1 LNYKELLKTHIMK
14 IEITNQ
20 GKWYNSLTLKIAL
33 LAVLG
38 LFLLIPLQMIKEIIE
53 DRQANAEKVQ
63 EEISGEWANSQ
74 CLTGPVINIPIR
86 TVSAE
91 DKTRTVTQIW
101 HILPEEIIID
111 GDILPEIRSRR
122 IYKTAVYNANLKI
135 SGTFAIPVESA
146 LPVAEILWNQAYYT
160 VGISDNRGLKG
171 EIEMHAGARALR
183 AEPGVKD
190 QDVFNSGFSFAETE
204 LKPGSTVAFDLSITL
219 AGSTSLSVTPLG
231 KNTHASLRSAWDS
244 PGFYGSF
251 LPLSRVVDKSGFT
264 ADWEVTHLNRNFPQ
278 SWTGNAFQPEESAFG
293 VNLVQPV
300 DHYQKSWRS
309 ARYGILFIALTFLV
323 LLFIEIR
330 GKKTI
335 PVIHYVLVSLALI
348 LFFSLLTALS
358 EQLGFNAAYLAAS
371 GATIVLIAVFTA
383 LVIKDKKTPWLV
395 FGLLVLLYAFIY
407 VLLTLNDYAFLAGN
421 IGLFLIL
428 AVVMGV
434 VGRWNLLRQL
444 TGPNLL
450 SN

>member
-1 LNYKELLKTHIMK
+1 MK

-20 GKWYNSLTLKIAL
+20 GKWVNSLTLKIAL
-33 LAVLG
+33 LAVLS

-53 DRQANAEKVQ
+53 ERKANAEKVQ
-63 EEISGEWANSQ
+63 EEISNEWANSQ
-74 CLTGPVINIPIR
+74 CFTGPVLNIPVR
-86 TVSAE
+86 SVSPGDQA
-91 DKTRTVTQIW
+91 KTITQVW
-101 HILPEEIIID
+101 HILPAEMIIE
-111 GDILPEIRSRR
+111 GEILPGIRYRS
-122 IYKTAVYNANLKI
+122 IYQSVVYDANLKI
-135 SGTFAIPVESA
+135 KGNFTVPAESA
-146 LPVAEILWNQAYYT
+146 SPGAEVLWNQAYYT

-171 EIEMHAGARALR
+171 EIAMQAGTRTLS

-190 QDVFNSGFSFAETE
+190 QDVFTSGISFAESE
-204 LKPGSTVAFDLSITL
+204 LEPGSTVAFDLNIGL
-219 AGSTSLSVTPLG
+219 AGSNTLKLTPLG
-231 KNTHASLRSAWDS
+231 KNTNVSLRSVWDS
-244 PGFYGSF
+244 PGFCGSF
-251 LPLSRVVDKSGFT
+251 LPVTRVVDRNGFT

-278 SWTGNAFQPEESAFG
+278 DWIGNAFQPEESAFG

-309 ARYGILFIALTFLV
+309 ARYGILFIVLTFLV
-323 LLFIEIR
+323 FLFIEIR

-335 PVIHYVLVSLALI
+335 PVIHYVLVSMALV

-358 EQLGFNAAYLAAS
+358 EQLGFNAAYLIAS
-371 GATIVLIAVFTA
+371 GATIVLISVFTA
-383 LVIKDKKTPWLV
+383 LVIKDTKTPWLV

-434 VGRWNLLRQL
+434 AGKWSLGRN
-444 TGPNLL
+444 
-450 SN
+450 

>member
-1 LNYKELLKTHIMK
+1 MK
-14 IEITNQ
+14 IEINNP
-20 GKWYNSLTLKIAL
+20 GKWYNSITLKIAL

-38 LFLLIPLQMIKEIIE
+38 LFLLIPLEMIREIIE
-53 DRQANAEKVQ
+53 ERKVNAEKVQ
-63 EEISGEWANSQ
+63 AEISNEWATGQ
-74 CLTGPVINIPIR
+74 CLTGPILNIPVR
-86 TVSAE
+86 TVSPE
-91 DKTRTVTQIW
+91 DQAKTITQIW
-101 HILPEEIIID
+101 HILPAAMIIE
-111 GDILPEIRSRR
+111 GEILPQIRYRS
-122 IYKTAVYNANLKI
+122 IYRSVVYDANLKI
-135 SGTFAIPVESA
+135 KGNFTVPLESD
-146 LPVAEILWNQAYYT
+146 LPGAEILWDEAYYT

-171 EIEMHAGARALR
+171 NITMLAGTRTFR

-190 QDVFNSGFSFAETE
+190 QDLFTSGISFAESE
-204 LKPGSTVAFDLSITL
+204 LEPGSDVAFDLNFTL
-219 AGSTSLSVTPLG
+219 AGSNSLAMTPLG
-231 KNTHASLRSAWDS
+231 KNTQASLRSAWDS

-278 SWTGNAFQPEESAFG
+278 TWIGKAFQPDESAFG

-300 DHYQKSWRS
+300 DHYQKAWRS

-323 LLFIEIR
+323 LLFVEIR
-330 GKKTI
+330 GRKTI

-371 GATIVLIAVFTA
+371 VATIVLISLFTA
-383 LVIKDKKTPWLV
+383 LVVKDKKTSWLV

-428 AVVMGV
+428 AIVMGV
-434 VGRWNLLRQL
+434 VGREVEPPEPSDRTW
-444 TGPNLL
+444 PVK
-450 SN
+450 

>member
-1 LNYKELLKTHIMK
+1 MK

-53 DRQANAEKVQ
+53 ERQTNAEKVQ
-63 EEISGEWANSQ
+63 SEISNEWANNQ
-74 CLTGPVINIPIR
+74 CFTGPILNIPVR
-86 TVSAE
+86 SVSTE
-91 DKTRTVTQIW
+91 DQTKTVTQIW
-101 HILPEEIIID
+101 HILPREMIME
-111 GDILPEIRSRR
+111 GEILPEIRYRS
-122 IYKTAVYNANLKI
+122 IYQSVVYDANLKI
-135 SGTFAIPVESA
+135 NGNFSVPAESA
-146 LPVAEILWNQAYYT
+146 LSGAEILWNQAYYT

-171 EIEMHAGARALR
+171 DILMKVNTRTLQ

-190 QDVFNSGFSFAETE
+190 QDIFTSGISFAESE
-204 LKPGSTVAFDLSITL
+204 LEPGRNVAFDLNITL
-219 AGSTSLSVTPLG
+219 AGSNTLELTPLG
-231 KNTHASLRSAWDS
+231 KNTNVSLRSAWDS
-244 PGFYGSF
+244 PGFCGSF
-251 LPLSRVVDKSGFT
+251 LPFSRVVDKSGFT

-278 SWTGNAFQPEESAFG
+278 EWIGNAFQPEESAFG

-330 GKKTI
+330 GKKNI
-335 PVIHYVLVSLALI
+335 PIIHYVLVSLALI

-358 EQLGFNAAYLAAS
+358 EQLGFNTAYMVAS
-371 GATIVLIAVFTA
+371 GATIVLISLFTA
-383 LVIKDKKTPWLV
+383 LVIRDKKTPWLV

-434 VGRWNLLRQL
+434 VGKWSL
-444 TGPNLL
+444 TAPQKNAGE
-450 SN
+450 

>member
-1 LNYKELLKTHIMK
+1 M
-14 IEITNQ
+14 
-20 GKWYNSLTLKIAL
+20 
-33 LAVLG
+33 
-38 LFLLIPLQMIKEIIE
+38 IIE
-53 DRQANAEKVQ
+53 
-63 EEISGEWANSQ
+63 GE
-74 CLTGPVINIPIR
+74 
-86 TVSAE
+86 
-91 DKTRTVTQIW
+91 
-101 HILPEEIIID
+101 ILPQ
-111 GDILPEIRSRR
+111 IRYRS
-122 IYKTAVYNANLKI
+122 IYRSVVYDANLKI
-135 SGTFAIPVESA
+135 KGNFTLPLESD
-146 LPVAEILWNQAYYT
+146 LPGAEILWDEAYYT

-171 EIEMHAGARALR
+171 NITMLAGTRTFR

-190 QDVFNSGFSFAETE
+190 QDLFTSGISFAESE
-204 LKPGSTVAFDLSITL
+204 LEPGSDVAFDLNFTL
-219 AGSTSLSVTPLG
+219 AGSNSLAMTPLG
-231 KNTHASLRSAWDS
+231 KNTQASLRSAWDS

-278 SWTGNAFQPEESAFG
+278 TWIGKAFQPDESAFG

-300 DHYQKSWRS
+300 DHYQKAWRS

-323 LLFIEIR
+323 LLFVEIR
-330 GKKTI
+330 GRKTI

-371 GATIVLIAVFTA
+371 VATIVLISLFTA
-383 LVIKDKKTPWLV
+383 LVVKDKKTSWLV

-428 AVVMGV
+428 AIVMGV
-434 VGRWNLLRQL
+434 VGREVEPPPLLF
-444 TGPNLL
+444 
-450 SN
+450 

>member
-63 EEISGEWANSQ
+63 QEISNEWANSQ
-74 CLTGPVINIPIR
+74 CFTGPVLNIPILS
-86 TVSAE
+86 VSPE
-91 DKTRTVTQIW
+91 DQSKTITQMW
-101 HILPEEIIID
+101 HILPEEMIIE
-111 GDILPEIRSRR
+111 GEILPEIRYRS
-122 IYKTAVYNANLKI
+122 IYQSAVYNANLKI
-135 SGTFAIPVESA
+135 KGSFAVPTESA
-146 LPVAEILWNQAYYT
+146 SPGAQILWDQAYYT

-171 EIEMHAGARALR
+171 DILMQAGAGARNLR
-183 AEPGVKD
+183 ATPGVKD
-190 QDVFNSGFSFAETE
+190 RDIFNSGISFAESE
-204 LKPGSTVAFDLSITL
+204 LEPGSSMTFGMNI
-219 AGSTSLSVTPLG
+219 SLSGSNSLALTPLG
-231 KNTHASLRSAWDS
+231 KNTQARLQSSWDS
-244 PGFYGSF
+244 PGFSGSF
-251 LPLSRVVDKSGFT
+251 LPVSRVVDKSGFT

-278 SWTGNAFQPEESAFG
+278 DWIGNAFHPEESAFG

-300 DHYQKSWRS
+300 DHYRKSWRS
-309 ARYGILFIALTFLV
+309 ARYGILFVALTFLV
-323 LLFIEIR
+323 LLFIEVR
-330 GKKTI
+330 GKKPI

-358 EQLGFNAAYLAAS
+358 EQLGFNTAYLTAS
-371 GATIVLIAVFTA
+371 GATIVLISVFTA
-383 LVIKDKKTPWLV
+383 LITKDKTTPWLI
-395 FGLLVLLYAFIY
+395 FGLLTLLYAFIY

-428 AVVMGV
+428 AIIMGV
-434 VGRWNLLRQL
+434 VGKWSL
-444 TGPNLL
+444 TAPQKIPEE
-450 SN
+450 

>member
-1 LNYKELLKTHIMK
+1 MK

-53 DRQANAEKVQ
+53 ERKANAEKVQ
-63 EEISGEWANSQ
+63 EEISNEWATGQ
-74 CLTGPVINIPIR
+74 CLTGPILNIPVR
-86 TVSAE
+86 AVSPE
-91 DKTRTVTQIW
+91 DQTKTITQIW
-101 HILPEEIIID
+101 HILPEEMIIE
-111 GDILPEIRSRR
+111 GEILPEIRYRS
-122 IYKTAVYNANLKI
+122 IYESVVYNANLKI
-135 SGTFAIPVESA
+135 EGRFSIPTESA
-146 LPVAEILWNQAYYT
+146 SPEAQILWDQAYYT

-171 EIEMHAGARALR
+171 DILMQAGTRTFR

-190 QDVFNSGFSFAETE
+190 RDIFNSGISFAESE
-204 LKPGSTVAFDLSITL
+204 LEPGSTMDFDMSISL
-219 AGSTSLSVTPLG
+219 AGSNSLALTPLG
-231 KNTHASLRSAWDS
+231 KNTRARVQSSWDS
-244 PGFYGSF
+244 PGFSGSF
-251 LPLSRVVDKSGFT
+251 LPSSRVVDKSGFT

-278 SWTGNAFQPEESAFG
+278 EWIGSAFRPEESAFG

-323 LLFIEIR
+323 LLFVEVR
-330 GKKTI
+330 GRKTI

-371 GATIVLIAVFTA
+371 VATIVLISLFTA
-383 LVIKDKKTPWLV
+383 LVVKDKKTSWLV

-428 AVVMGV
+428 AIVMGV
-434 VGRWNLLRQL
+434 VGKWSL
-444 TGPNLL
+444 TAPRP
-450 SN
+450 

>member
-1 LNYKELLKTHIMK
+1 MK

-53 DRQANAEKVQ
+53 ERKANAEKVQ
-63 EEISGEWANSQ
+63 EEISNEWATGQ
-74 CLTGPVINIPIR
+74 CLTGPILNIPVR
-86 TVSAE
+86 AVSPE
-91 DKTRTVTQIW
+91 DQTKTITQIW
-101 HILPEEIIID
+101 HILPAAMIIE
-111 GDILPEIRSRR
+111 GEILPQIRYRS
-122 IYKTAVYNANLKI
+122 IYQTVVYNANLKI
-135 SGTFAIPVESA
+135 KGKFTVPLESA
-146 LPVAEILWNQAYYT
+146 LLGAEILWDEAYYT

-171 EIEMHAGARALR
+171 DIAMLAGAKTLR

-190 QDVFNSGFSFAETE
+190 RDIFTSGISFAESE
-204 LKPGSTVAFDLSITL
+204 LEPGSTMDFDLNFTL
-219 AGSTSLSVTPLG
+219 AGSNNLALTPLG
-231 KNTHASLRSAWDS
+231 KNTQVRLQSSWDS
-244 PGFYGSF
+244 PGFSGSF
-251 LPLSRVVDKSGFT
+251 LPVSRVVDKSGFT

-278 SWTGNAFQPEESAFG
+278 EWIGNAFQPEESAFG

-323 LLFIEIR
+323 LLFVEVR
-330 GKKTI
+330 GRKTI

-371 GATIVLIAVFTA
+371 VATIVLISLFTA
-383 LVIKDKKTPWLV
+383 LVVKDKKTSWLV

-428 AVVMGV
+428 AIVMGV
-434 VGRWNLLRQL
+434 VGKWSL
-444 TGPNLL
+444 TAPRP
-450 SN
+450 